1 MLNNRARKTEWLSR
15 NKGGDKPDLVGSV
28 MVNLQIKQKMTLG
41 LLVPLILL
49 ISICFLAVN
58 MMGKIET
65 GVTSIYNDRVVPLE
79 DLKIIGDDYAVSV
92 IDAINKANAGM
103 FSAAEAS
110 RAMTESSRNISEKW
124 DGYMATTLTDEE
136 SRLAK
141 EANRLFTPANQEIS
155 RLVSKLNS
163 MQGSPTGQ
171 LNDDISPL
179 YDVIDPISGKIAEL
193 VSLQLR
199 VAGEEKDRVDEIYS
213 SSMKIFIVLTLIAI
227 VASVLIG
234 LWVSQAVMR
243 PIDNIVTTLNTVRV
257 DSDLTVKFKTFN
269 DDELGQIS
277 TNLTL
282 VIEHLRGIL
291 NSIALAA
298 NTVGDSTV
306 KLSEFTQQTNDRMH
320 QQQSETEQTAAAMN
334 EMTATVAEVAQ
345 SATNAADS
353 AKDAESNATKG
364 NGIVQ
369 QSVSSMSLLSKQIE
383 QTSEVITHLAS
394 ESQNIGS
401 VLDVIKGIA
410 EQTNLLA
417 LNAAIEAARAGEQ
430 GRGFAVVADEVRT
443 LAQRTQE
450 STQEIESMIDGLQKG
465 VQEAVGAMKIGT
477 EQVYDANE
485 KANMA
490 GEALNEIVLSVDNI
504 SNMNTQIATAA
515 EEQSSVAED
524 INRSIIAISDIAQ
537 TSTMA
542 AQELTSSVEELTSLS
557 ESMREQVSQ
566 FKL

>member
-1 MLNNRARKTEWLSR
+1 
-15 NKGGDKPDLVGSV
+15 

-58 MMGKIET
+58 MMGKIEL
-65 GVTSIYNDRVVPLE
+65 GVVSIYNDRVVPLE

-92 IDAINKANAGM
+92 IDAVNKANAGM

-110 RAMTESSRNISEKW
+110 RAMTDSSRNISEKW

-141 EANRLFTPANQEIS
+141 EANRLFTPANQAIS
-155 RLVSKLNS
+155 QLVNKLNN
-163 MQGSPTGQ
+163 MQGSPKWQ
-171 LNDDISPL
+171 LNDDIAPL
-179 YDVIDPISGKIAEL
+179 YDVIDPISGKISEL
-193 VSLQLR
+193 VSLQLK
-199 VAGEEKDRVDEIYS
+199 VAGEEKDRVDEIYVS
-213 SSMKIFIVLTLIAI
+213 SVKIFIVLTLVAI

-234 LWVSQAVMR
+234 LWVTKAVMR

-291 NSIALAA
+291 NSIADAA
-298 NTVGDSTV
+298 NTVGDSTI

-334 EMTATVAEVAQ
+334 QMTATVAEVAQ

-353 AKDAESNATKG
+353 AKDAEGNATKG

-369 QSVSSMSLLSKQIE
+369 QSVSSMSQLSKQID

-465 VQEAVGAMKIGT
+465 VQEAVGAMKVGT

-490 GEALNEIVLSVDNI
+490 GDALNEIVLSVDNI

-542 AQELTSSVEELTSLS
+542 AQELTTSVAELTSLS

>member
-1 MLNNRARKTEWLSR
+1 
-15 NKGGDKPDLVGSV
+15 

-49 ISICFLAVN
+49 ISICVLAVN
-58 MMGKIET
+58 MMEEIEL
-65 GVTSIYNDRVVPLE
+65 GVVSIYNDRVVPLE

-92 IDAINKANAGM
+92 IDAVNKANAGM

-110 RAMTESSRNISEKW
+110 RAMTDSSRNISEKW
-124 DGYMATTLTDEE
+124 DGYMATTLTEE
-136 SRLAK
+136 EGRLAK

-155 RLVSKLNS
+155 RLVNKLNG
-163 MQGSPTGQ
+163 MQGAPTGQ
-171 LNDDISPL
+171 LNDDIAPL

-199 VAGEEKDRVDEIYS
+199 VAGEEKDRVDEIYVS
-213 SSMKIFIVLTLIAI
+213 SVKIFIVLTLIAI

-234 LWVSQAVMR
+234 LWVTNAVMR

-353 AKDAESNATKG
+353 AKDAEGNATKG

-369 QSVSSMSLLSKQIE
+369 QSVSSMSLLSKQID

-465 VQEAVGAMKIGT
+465 VQEAVGAMKVGT

-542 AQELTSSVEELTSLS
+542 AQELTSSVEELSSLS

>member
-1 MLNNRARKTEWLSR
+1 
-15 NKGGDKPDLVGSV
+15 

-58 MMGKIET
+58 MMGKIEA
-65 GVTSIYNDRVVPLE
+65 GVSSIYNDRVVPLE
-79 DLKIIGDDYAVSV
+79 DLKIIGDDYAVLV
-92 IDAINKANAGM
+92 IDAVNKANAGM

-141 EANRLFTPANQEIS
+141 EANRLFTPANQKITQ
-155 RLVSKLNS
+155 LVNKLNN
-163 MQGSPTGQ
+163 MQGAATGQ
-171 LNDDISPL
+171 LNDDIAPL

-213 SSMKIFIVLTLIAI
+213 SSMTIFIVLTLIAI

-234 LWVSQAVMR
+234 LWVTRAVMR
-243 PIDNIVTTLNTVRV
+243 PIDNIVSTLNTVRV

-291 NSIALAA
+291 NSISLAA

-353 AKDAESNATKG
+353 AKDAEGNATKG

-369 QSVSSMSLLSKQIE
+369 QSVSSMSQLSKQIE

-465 VQEAVGAMKIGT
+465 VQEAVGAMKVGT

-542 AQELTSSVEELTSLS
+542 AQELTSSVEELSSLS

>member
-1 MLNNRARKTEWLSR
+1 
-15 NKGGDKPDLVGSV
+15 

-49 ISICFLAVN
+49 ISICFLAIN
-58 MMGKIET
+58 MMGKIEA
-65 GVTSIYNDRVVPLE
+65 GVTSIYNDRVVPLK

-92 IDAINKANAGM
+92 IDAVNKANAGM

-124 DGYMATTLTDEE
+124 NAYMATTLTDEE
-136 SRLAK
+136 SRLTK
-141 EANRLFTPANQEIS
+141 EANRLFMPANQQIS
-155 RLVSKLNS
+155 QLVNKLNS
-163 MQGSPTGQ
+163 MQGSPSGQ
-171 LNDDISPL
+171 LNDDIAPL
-179 YDVIDPISGKIAEL
+179 YDVIDPISGKISEL
-193 VSLQLR
+193 ISLQLR
-199 VAGEEKDRVDEIYS
+199 VAGEEKNKVDEIYS
-213 SSMKIFIVLTLIAI
+213 SSMTIFILLTLIAI
-227 VASVLIG
+227 VTSVIIG
-234 LWVSQAVMR
+234 LWVTRAVMR
-243 PIDNIVTTLNTVRV
+243 PIDNIVSTLNTVRV
-257 DSDLTVKFKTFN
+257 DSDLTVTFKTFN

-320 QQQSETEQTAAAMN
+320 QQQAETEQTATAMN
-334 EMTATVAEVAQ
+334 QMTATVAEVAQ

-353 AKDAESNATKG
+353 AKDAEANATKG
-364 NGIVQ
+364 NDIVQ
-369 QSVSSMSLLSKQIE
+369 QSVASMTLLSKQID
-383 QTSEVITHLAS
+383 QTSQVITHLAS
-394 ESQNIGS
+394 ESNNIGS

-485 KANMA
+485 KAHMA
-490 GEALNEIVLSVDNI
+490 GGALNEIVLSVDNI

-537 TSTMA
+537 ASTMA
-542 AQELTSSVEELTSLS
+542 AQELTTSVTELSSLS
-557 ESMREQVSQ
+557 ESMREQVGQ

>member
-1 MLNNRARKTEWLSR
+1 
-15 NKGGDKPDLVGSV
+15 

-58 MMGKIET
+58 MMGKIEA
-65 GVTSIYNDRVVPLE
+65 GVSSIYNDRVVPLE

-92 IDAINKANAGM
+92 IDAVNKANAGM
-103 FSAAEAS
+103 FSAGEAS

-141 EANRLFTPANQEIS
+141 EANRLFTPANQAIS
-155 RLVSKLNS
+155 QLVSKLNS
-163 MQGSPTGQ
+163 MQGAATGQ
-171 LNDDISPL
+171 LNDDIAPL

-199 VAGEEKDRVDEIYS
+199 VAGEEKDKVDEIYS

-234 LWVSQAVMR
+234 LWVTKAVMR

-353 AKDAESNATKG
+353 AKDAEGNATKG

-369 QSVSSMSLLSKQIE
+369 QSVSSMSQLSKQIE

-465 VQEAVGAMKIGT
+465 VQEAVGAMKVGT

-537 TSTMA
+537 TSTTA

>member
-1 MLNNRARKTEWLSR
+1 
-15 NKGGDKPDLVGSV
+15 

-41 LLVPLILL
+41 LLIPLILL

-58 MMGKIET
+58 MMGKIEA
-65 GVTSIYNDRVVPLE
+65 GVSSIYNDRVVPLE
-79 DLKIIGDDYAVSV
+79 DLKIIGDDYAVLV
-92 IDAINKANAGM
+92 IDAVNKANAGM

-141 EANRLFTPANQEIS
+141 EANRLFTPANQKITQ
-155 RLVSKLNS
+155 LVNKLNN
-163 MQGSPTGQ
+163 MQGAATGQ
-171 LNDDISPL
+171 LNDDIAPL

-213 SSMKIFIVLTLIAI
+213 SSMTIFIVLTLIAI

-234 LWVSQAVMR
+234 LWVTRAVMR
-243 PIDNIVTTLNTVRV
+243 PIDNIVSTLNTVRV

-291 NSIALAA
+291 NSISLAA

-353 AKDAESNATKG
+353 AKDAEGNATKG

-369 QSVSSMSLLSKQIE
+369 QSVSSMSQLSKQIE

-465 VQEAVGAMKIGT
+465 VQEAVGAMKVGT

-542 AQELTSSVEELTSLS
+542 AQELTSSVEELSSLS

>member
-1 MLNNRARKTEWLSR
+1 MDYLSYY
-15 NKGGDKPDLVGSV
+15 KGGDKTDLVGNL
-28 MVNLQIKQKMTLG
+28 MGNLQIKQKMTLG

-49 ISICFLAVN
+49 VSICVLAVN
-58 MMGKIET
+58 MMGKIES

-92 IDAINKANAGM
+92 IDAVNKANAGM

-110 RAMTESSRNISEKW
+110 RAMTDSSVNISKKW
-124 DGYMATTLTDEE
+124 NEYMATSLTEEE
-136 SRLAK
+136 SRLAQ
-141 EANRLFTPANQEIS
+141 EANRLFGPANQQIS
-155 RLVSKLNS
+155 RVVNKLNN
-163 MQGSPTGQ
+163 MQASATGQ
-171 LNDDISPL
+171 LNDDIAPL
-179 YDVIDPISGKIAEL
+179 YDVIDPISGKISEL

-213 SSMKIFIVLTLIAI
+213 SSMNIFILLTLVAFIASI
-227 VASVLIG
+227 LIG
-234 LWVSQAVMR
+234 LWVTRAVMR
-243 PIDNIVTTLNTVRV
+243 PIDNIVTTLNKVRV
-257 DSDLTVKFKTFN
+257 DSDLTVTFETFN

-277 TNLTL
+277 TNLRL

-334 EMTATVAEVAQ
+334 QMTATVSEVAQ

-353 AKDAESNATKG
+353 ARDAENNATKG
-364 NGIVQ
+364 NDIVQ
-369 QSVSSMSLLSKQIE
+369 QSVDSMTQLSKQIE

-465 VQEAVGAMKIGT
+465 VQEAVGAMKVGT
-477 EQVYDANE
+477 EQVFDANE
-485 KANMA
+485 KAHMA
-490 GEALNEIVLSVDNI
+490 GEALNEIVHSVDNI

-542 AQELTSSVEELTSLS
+542 AQELTTSVGELNGLS

>member
-1 MLNNRARKTEWLSR
+1 MLNIRARKTECLSR
-15 NKGGDKPDLVGSV
+15 NKGGDKLDSVGSV

-58 MMGKIET
+58 MMGKIEL
-65 GVTSIYNDRVVPLE
+65 GVVSIYNDRVVPLE

-92 IDAINKANAGM
+92 IDAVNKANAGM

-110 RAMTESSRNISEKW
+110 RAMTDSSRNISEKW

-141 EANRLFTPANQEIS
+141 EANRLFTPANQAIS
-155 RLVSKLNS
+155 QLVNKLNN
-163 MQGSPTGQ
+163 MQGSPKWQ
-171 LNDDISPL
+171 LNDDIAPL
-179 YDVIDPISGKIAEL
+179 YDVIDPISGKISEL
-193 VSLQLR
+193 VSLQLK
-199 VAGEEKDRVDEIYS
+199 VAGEEKDRVDEIYVS
-213 SSMKIFIVLTLIAI
+213 SVKIFIVLTLVAI

-234 LWVSQAVMR
+234 LWVTKAVMR

-291 NSIALAA
+291 NSIADAA
-298 NTVGDSTV
+298 NTVGDSTI

-334 EMTATVAEVAQ
+334 QMTATVAEVAQ

-353 AKDAESNATKG
+353 AKDAEGNATKG

-369 QSVSSMSLLSKQIE
+369 QSVSSMSQLSKQID

-465 VQEAVGAMKIGT
+465 VQEAVGAMKVGT

-490 GEALNEIVLSVDNI
+490 GDALNEIVLSVDNI

-542 AQELTSSVEELTSLS
+542 AQELTTSVAELTSLS